1 MSEKIEQFRAE
12 FENEIQSFENSFA
25 NAGERIREEK
35 QEQAD
40 AIQLIVDQT
49 KTKLAE
55 LRSKADASAA
65 ELRSKIELAQQDA
78 KINIDEHVAELKQ
91 RYNEQK
97 TEVERFWSNAISDLT
112 GGTLF

>member
-1 MSEKIEQFRAE
+1 MSEKVDQIRADLE
-12 FENEIQSFENSFA
+12 EKLQSFESSFA

-49 KTKLAE
+49 KSKLAE

-65 ELRSKIELAQQDA
+65 DLRGKIEQAQQDA
-78 KINIDEHVAELKQ
+78 KEDFEEHFSGLKQ
-91 RYNEQK
+91 KYDDQIK
-97 TEVERFWSNAISDLT
+97 EVERFWSNAISDLT